1 VASADAAGVLFAR
14 SYTGGGFAAREERL
28 VMRVSAKR
36 PFARQRNVYADMG
49 LKREGIPSTP
59 RGERR
64 CGDVRLN
71 SRRPGILGIL
81 DNSLKREMAHS

>member
-1 VASADAAGVLFAR
+1 MASVDAALSSFAR
-14 SYTGGGFAAREERL
+14 SHRAGEFAACQERL
-28 VMRVSAKR
+28 VMRDPANR

-71 SRRPGILGIL
+71 SRRPGICIW
-81 DNSLKREMAHS
+81 DYSLKQEMAHS